1 MDRRYRPQSMVE
13 LRWLLS
19 ASSRFAF
26 VPTSLPL
33 HVVTGADKTH
43 EKSLLRLLQSIARF
57 EPLARTTVWNLGLSR
72 EVEATIAHMD
82 GVDLRTFHFGDYPD
96 YFDIRVDAG
105 QYAWKP
111 TIINEMNSGEPELLV
126 WLDAGNLVLGKLTWF
141 RKIVGK
147 LGFFSPPSSGNLV
160 TWVHPRTLEKLSFSA
175 DPSLFKTLCGGV
187 VGYRTDH
194 VGAAAL
200 INQWAASALDRD
212 CIAPAGSNRLNHRQ
226 DQAVM
231 SVLAAQSGFT
241 GKEAFRALARPLNIA
256 IHQDVD

>member
-1 MDRRYRPQSMVE
+1 
-13 LRWLLS
+13 
-19 ASSRFAF
+19 
-26 VPTSLPL
+26 
-33 HVVTGADKTH
+33 
-43 EKSLLRLLQSIARF
+43 
-57 EPLARTTVWNLGLSR
+57 
-72 EVEATIAHMD
+72 
-82 GVDLRTFHFGDYPD
+82 
-96 YFDIRVDAG
+96 
-105 QYAWKP
+105 
-111 TIINEMNSGEPELLV
+111 MNSGEPELLV